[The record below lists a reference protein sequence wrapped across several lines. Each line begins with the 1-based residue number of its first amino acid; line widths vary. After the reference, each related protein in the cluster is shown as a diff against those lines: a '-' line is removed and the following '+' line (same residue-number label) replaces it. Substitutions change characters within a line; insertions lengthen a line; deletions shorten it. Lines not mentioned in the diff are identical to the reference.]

1 MNCAIPTTYLGSG
14 TVAMLVAL
22 ISGVPTG
29 GPIDPAWREAWNYK
43 SASPPPYIRILAL
56 AAHYTE
62 LEVAS
67 ITAMLQQQPFAGV
80 DGKTAQMAV
89 MLRILVSEDTLA
101 EILKRIGFDD
111 VTARDKSPAAHQQ
124 RRQMYQSLLDFL
136 VRGKKFKL
144 FVTFF
149 PLFNIS

>member
-1 MNCAIPTTYLGSG
+1 MSCAIPAAHLGSG

-22 ISGVPTG
+22 ISGMPTG
-29 GPIDPAWREAWNYK
+29 GRIDPAWHEAWNYK
-43 SASPPPYIRILAL
+43 CPSPPPYIDILAL

-62 LEVAS
+62 PEVAI
-67 ITAMLQQQPFAGV
+67 ITAMLQQPPFAGV

-111 VTARDKSPAAHQQ
+111 VAARDKSPAAHQR

-136 VRGKKFKL
+136 VRSKF
-144 FVTFF
+144 F
-149 PLFNIS
+149 